1 MKSTPLESRHVAL
14 GAKMVEFAG
23 FNMQSV
29 CIRVEKSSRLKL
41 LLLADNKAG
50 KNGVFT
56 VRVKE

>member
-1 MKSTPLESRHVAL
+1 
-14 GAKMVEFAG
+14 
-23 FNMQSV
+23 MQSV